1 MGVDCRRTTFKT
13 SKLGLSGGLDI
24 LEGYLTERWEKIP
37 KNVYNCGPIPY
48 KQCMESKSKND
59 LKTV

>member
-24 LEGYLTERWEKIP
+24 LEGYLTERWGKIP
-37 KNVYNCGPIPY
+37 KNVYHCDPIPC
-48 KQCMESKSKND
+48 KQCMKSKSKNAM
-59 LKTV
+59 KTV

>member
-24 LEGYLTERWEKIP
+24 LEGYLTERCGKIP
-37 KNVYNCGPIPY
+37 KNVYNCDPIPY
-48 KQCMESKSKND
+48 KQCMKSKSKD
-59 LKTV
+59 DMKTV